1 MIAILL
7 GIFFGN
13 FFKIRDT
20 FQKGLDFTRD
30 YLLKLGII
38 CLGIQLKPFEFLDF
52 GKIAIPLILICIISV
67 LIVIK
72 LLIKKLKIPTRMAY
86 LISIGSTVCGTTAIM
101 ATAPVIRANKSEVS
115 YAIANIT
122 LFGILSMLLYPYFAN
137 FYFEGNSLFA
147 GLFLGT
153 AIHETSQVAAAGL
166 IYDQQ
171 FNSPETLN
179 IATVTK
185 LIRNTSLIIM
195 IPLFA
200 FLYNRGHTN
209 KKNYSILN
217 IFPYFVLG
225 FVGMIIL
232 RNIGDQIFLIDSTSN
247 WNEMINFIKTCSKIF
262 LTMAM
267 AAIGLNLVLGF
278 GNLISFGHAAFFGL
292 GGYISG
298 ILATHAFNSEPILNW
313 PIIISGSSNLL
324 VIWTLT
330 IVLCSILG
338 LVMGFFCLRT
348 TGVYFIMITLA
359 FAQMLY
365 YFSISWPAYGG
376 EDGLSIYMRNIFP
389 YFKKLESHKVLNS
402 DFTGHEGPVAVEA
415 GNNMANP
422 LYQAFINA
430 GVEAGY
436 TKTQDYNGYR
446 QEGFG
451 QKFMNVDAGVR
462 ASSSYAYLRPIKHR
476 ANLKILCKSL
486 VTRIIFEQKKA
497 VGGEILRKNKK
508 ISFLKH

>member
-1 MIAILL
+1 MNYKKHLVVIPGIVLAFVIYNLSQGFNNIIGTELLGYDKSPISTAMFAILFGMLL
-7 GIFFGN
+7 GNIFQ
-13 FFKIRDT
+13 IRKS
-20 FQKGLDFTRD
+20 FIKGLNFTQS
-30 YLLKLGII
+30 YILKFGII
-38 CLGIQLKPFEFLDF
+38 CLGIQLKPFEFIEF
-52 GKIAIPLILICIISV
+52 GVIAIPLIIICIVSV

-72 LLIKKLKIPTRMAY
+72 LIIKRLKIATRMAY

-153 AIHETSQVAAAGL
+153 AIHETSQVASAGL

-209 KKNYSILN
+209 EKNYSILN

-225 FVGMIIL
+225 FVGMIIV
-232 RNIGDQIFLIDSTSN
+232 RNVGDQIFLIDNTSN

-267 AAIGLNLVLGF
+267 AAIGLSTNLKDIKNMGHKPFIVGF
-278 GNLISFGHAAFFGL
+278 VSMLTV
-292 GGYISG
+292 G
-298 ILATHAFNSEPILNW
+298 IVSI
-313 PIIISGSSNLL
+313 
-324 VIWTLT
+324 LT
-330 IVLCSILG
+330 I
-338 LVMGFFCLRT
+338 
-348 TGVYFIMITLA
+348 
-359 FAQMLY
+359 
-365 YFSISWPAYGG
+365 
-376 EDGLSIYMRNIFP
+376 EIYL
-389 YFKKLESHKVLNS
+389 KL
-402 DFTGHEGPVAVEA
+402 FT
-415 GNNMANP
+415 
-422 LYQAFINA
+422 
-430 GVEAGY
+430 
-436 TKTQDYNGYR
+436 
-446 QEGFG
+446 
-451 QKFMNVDAGVR
+451 
-462 ASSSYAYLRPIKHR
+462 
-476 ANLKILCKSL
+476 
-486 VTRIIFEQKKA
+486 
-497 VGGEILRKNKK
+497 
-508 ISFLKH
+508 